1 MAIPIDGLPPRA
13 QAALDLRDELVALMA
28 DDLVAVWLHG
38 GTTFPDR
45 PEVPGDLDVTAV
57 FAQVQAPERD
67 PEMWCGDSTSRPRRI
82 ADVEK
87 AIGDRHQI
95 VFDTTYL
102 LAADMAGGEL
112 PTLAFRAGRTLT
124 AWAIERSHWLAG
136 QYTLLH
142 GATPDQLISPPTRA
156 ELAYA
161 LDRELEHIERH
172 VYEGDAADSYEATYA
187 VWTGC
192 RILYS
197 LEVGTPVVSKR
208 SAGTWALEHLSPE
221 WHPAI
226 HAAGRSYDGSAT
238 PGDETLLRAN
248 MAPFVKMVR
257 GRFPAVAPRPPGPPR
272 WS

>member
-1 MAIPIDGLPPRA
+1 MAIPIDRLPRRA
-13 QAALDLRDELVALMA
+13 LASLGLRDELVAVMA

-38 GTTFPDR
+38 GTTFADR

-57 FAQVQAPERD
+57 FARVQAAERD
-67 PEMWCGDSTSRPRRI
+67 PGTWCADLSSRPRRI
-82 ADVEK
+82 ADAEK
-87 AIGDRHQI
+87 LIGDRHQI
-95 VFDTTYL
+95 AFDTTYL
-102 LAADMAGGEL
+102 LSADMASGA
-112 PTLAFRAGRTLT
+112 PPSLAFHAGRTVT
-124 AWAIERSHWLAG
+124 AWAIERAHWLAG

-142 GATPDQLISPPTRA
+142 GAPPDQLISPPTRA

-172 VYEGDAADSYEATYA
+172 VYEGDAADPYEATYA

-197 LEVGTPVVSKR
+197 LEVGTPAVSKR
-208 SAGTWALEHLSPE
+208 SAGAWALEHLPPE

-226 HAAGRSYDGSAT
+226 RAAGRSYDGRAT
-238 PGDETLLRAN
+238 PGDETLLRSN
-248 MAPFVKMVR
+248 MAPFVEMVR